1 MARNAK
7 ITLDD
12 VSGFL
17 ENYLLSDEKKWT
29 FWQPTPFGVDV
40 DDDDDF
46 DDFDDDDD
54 AADVIRRQRPKRLVV
69 DEQETSSKC
78 RSSQT

>member
-17 ENYLLSDEKKWT
+17 ENYLLSDEKKMVD
-29 FWQPTPFGVDV
+29 PCNNDGVTGNGYY
-40 DDDDDF
+40 
-46 DDFDDDDD
+46 
-54 AADVIRRQRPKRLVV
+54 
-69 DEQETSSKC
+69 E
-78 RSSQT
+78 